1 MSGGGDSVR
10 TIGKINVE
18 KYCVISEHIRTDE
31 VVITDERVQHIQ
43 ERHPNDFESYSVYIV
58 DMLQNP
64 QYILADKVPNTAVI
78 LKQYFDSEKQFR
90 LILKLAVSEDERYK
104 KNSIITFMKISEKK
118 FEKYLRNKKIL
129 YKSE

>member
-1 MSGGGDSVR
+1 VR
-10 TIGKINVE
+10 TIGKIDVK
-18 KYCVISEHIRTDE
+18 KYRVISEHIRTDE

-43 ERHPNDFESYSVYIV
+43 ERHPNDFESYSIYIV

-78 LKQYFDSEKQFR
+78 LKKYYDSEKQFR